1 MGPPDKFD
9 EYFNHGDTTVRGS
22 ILRWVYYNYML
33 VIEFVDEKGNGQF
46 KIRNYDGDFFGAI
59 DILKLG
65 TYVGTKDV
73 FLKKIVNFNLT
84 YDRKAGEIEVT
95 LPAKLLNFKEN
106 DAGKFQIDLR
116 FKFYIYEGPSL
127 GKKTLKGAHV
137 RVHDPGAR
145 RPEDHPLPVQR
156 TPEARHEFRRRH
168 HREAGDRQQDPQAL
182 RDQSLVLR
190 TKKRTA
196 RRAVLVRSFGSR
208 ATT

>member
-46 KIRNYDGDFFGAI
+46 ETRNYDGDFFGAI

-95 LPAKLLNFKEN
+95 L
-106 DAGKFQIDLR
+106 AGQAPQLQ
-116 FKFYIYEGPSL
+116 
-127 GKKTLKGAHV
+127 GK
-137 RVHDPGAR
+137 RR
-145 RPEDHPLPVQR
+145 RPVP
-156 TPEARHEFRRRH
+156 
-168 HREAGDRQQDPQAL
+168 DRPAL
-182 RDQSLVLR
+182 QVLY
-190 TKKRTA
+190 
-196 RRAVLVRSFGSR
+196 L
-208 ATT
+208 